1 MIQPTACV
9 VAYLNYLERD
19 EKRAN
24 LDHLLKAVTVPG
36 KQQSGLLYIDAYFIH

>member
-9 VAYLNYLERD
+9 VAYLNYLEKD

-24 LDHLLKAVTVPG
+24 LDHLMKAGIVPG
-36 KQQSGLLYIDAYFIH
+36 KQQCGMLHIDAYLTH